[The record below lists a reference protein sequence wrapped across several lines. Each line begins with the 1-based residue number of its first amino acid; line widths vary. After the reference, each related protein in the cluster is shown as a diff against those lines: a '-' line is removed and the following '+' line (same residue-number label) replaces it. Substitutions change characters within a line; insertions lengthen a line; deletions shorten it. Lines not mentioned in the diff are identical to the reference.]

1 MSSAAAIVIC
11 SIISLECVFILIG
24 NIFTIYV
31 FWTHRKRL
39 KRTSSLLINLAVVD
53 LLVGLTEPF
62 AIGTMTIPKH
72 FEEEENRSMIS
83 TQDNISSMLPTV
95 FSCLSLF
102 SLALISVERA
112 YAVVLPL
119 RHRVTSD
126 KWYIC
131 SIFIVWSAG
140 TVVCAAFLLH
150 QAELLSYFFCQI
162 TVCSMIFVSLII
174 ICGSYLSIRK
184 KLQIRF
190 PVIHQHRRNDEEQNI
205 KLSRT
210 LFIVIAASFV
220 CWLPGTVLYFMYV
233 TGEYVIPMAVLYS
246 GTLFNIASSFVNP
259 VIYSFR
265 MPIFKEPLEK
275 LRPKRVARN
284 HKGNLEPR
292 TRCTNNQPVP
302 LVILKVK
309 ETPNS

>member
-1 MSSAAAIVIC
+1 MSNAAAIVIC

-31 FWTHRKRL
+31 FWTHRKHL
-39 KRTSSLLINLAVVD
+39 KRTSYLLINLAAVD
-53 LLVGLTEPF
+53 LLVGLTEPI
-62 AIGTMTIPKH
+62 AIGTMTIPRH
-72 FEEEENRSMIS
+72 FEEDGSMIS
-83 TQDNISSMLPTV
+83 TQDNISSMLPTT

-112 YAVVLPL
+112 YAVILPL
-119 RHRVTSD
+119 RHRVTGN

-131 SIFIVWSAG
+131 SLFIVWSAG
-140 TVVCAAFLLH
+140 MVVGAAFLLH
-150 QAELLSYFFCQI
+150 QAKLLRYYFCQI
-162 TVCSMIFVSLII
+162 IVCLMILFSLII

-184 KLQIRF
+184 KIHSRF
-190 PVIHQHRRNDEEQNI
+190 PAIHHHRRNDEEQNI

-220 CWLPGTVLYFMYV
+220 CWLPGTVLYFIYV
-233 TGEYVIPMAVLYS
+233 VGKLVMPMSVLYS

-265 MPIFKEPLEK
+265 MPIFKEPLRK
-275 LRPKRVARN
+275 LRPKKMGRN
-284 HKGNLEPR
+284 PKGNLEPGAR
-292 TRCTNNQPVP
+292 GTDNQPVQQA
-302 LVILKVK
+302 IGNVK
-309 ETPNS
+309 EIPNS

>member
-1 MSSAAAIVIC
+1 MPSVAAVVIC

-31 FWTHRKRL
+31 FSTHRKRL

-53 LLVGLTEPF
+53 LLVGLTEPV
-62 AIGTMTIPKH
+62 AIGTMTIPRH
-72 FEEEENRSMIS
+72 FEEDGSAMIS
-83 TQDNISSMLPTV
+83 TQDNISSVLPTM

-112 YAVVLPL
+112 YAVILPL
-119 RHRVTSD
+119 RHRVTSN
-126 KWYIC
+126 KWYMC
-131 SIFIVWSAG
+131 SLFIVWAAG
-140 TVVCAAFLLH
+140 MFVCVAFLLH
-150 QAELLSYFFCQI
+150 QAELLSYFSCQVI
-162 TVCSMIFVSLII
+162 VCSMIFVSLII

-184 KLQIRF
+184 KLHSRCPSIQR
-190 PVIHQHRRNDEEQNI
+190 HTRNDEEQNI

-220 CWLPGTVLYFMYV
+220 CWLPGTVLYFIYV
-233 TGEYVIPMAVLYS
+233 TGKYILPMSVLYS

-265 MPIFKEPLEK
+265 MPIFKEPLRK
-275 LRPKRVARN
+275 LWPKRMARN
-284 HKGNLEPR
+284 PRGNLEPR
-292 TRCTNNQPVP
+292 VCCNNNPPVP
-302 LVILKVK
+302 LVRLNLKEMPK
-309 ETPNS
+309 S

>member
-1 MSSAAAIVIC
+1 MSNAAAIVIC

-31 FWTHRKRL
+31 FWTHRKHL
-39 KRTSSLLINLAVVD
+39 KRTSYLLINLAVVD
-53 LLVGLTEPF
+53 LLVGLTEPI
-62 AIGTMTIPKH
+62 AIGTMTIPRH
-72 FEEEENRSMIS
+72 FEEDGSMIS
-83 TQDNISSMLPTV
+83 TQDNISSMLPTT

-112 YAVVLPL
+112 YAVILPL
-119 RHRVTSD
+119 RHRVTGN

-131 SIFIVWSAG
+131 SLFIVWSAG
-140 TVVCAAFLLH
+140 MVVGAAFLLH
-150 QAELLSYFFCQI
+150 QAKLLRYYFCQI
-162 TVCSMIFVSLII
+162 IVCLMILLSLII

-184 KLQIRF
+184 KIHSRF
-190 PVIHQHRRNDEEQNI
+190 PAIHHHRRNDEEQNI

-220 CWLPGTVLYFMYV
+220 CWLPGTVLYFIYV
-233 TGEYVIPMAVLYS
+233 VGKLVMPMSVLYS

-265 MPIFKEPLEK
+265 MPIFKEPLRK
-275 LRPKRVARN
+275 LRPKKMGRN
-284 HKGNLEPR
+284 PKGNLEPGAR
-292 TRCTNNQPVP
+292 GTDNQPVQQA
-302 LVILKVK
+302 IGNVK
-309 ETPNS
+309 EIPNS